1 MKAIRDNG
9 KNTLKPAQK
18 KDTNRNKDTEKAA
31 GDFMSAI
38 KTELEKRRLGVEP
51 SSQSVQQPSNLSKNI
66 SFEATQE
73 GEDDS
78 DFGE

>member
-1 MKAIRDNG
+1 
-9 KNTLKPAQK
+9 
-18 KDTNRNKDTEKAA
+18 
-31 GDFMSAI
+31 MSAI
-38 KTELEKRRLGVEP
+38 RTELEKRRLGVEP
-51 SSQSVQQPSNLSKNI
+51 SSPSVQQPSNLSKNI